1 MRMFCR
7 LPPTEPAS
15 RYGRA
20 VTQYYFEVPLGL
32 LARSLIETLLGCF
45 IVFWCLRRAG
55 QGSWVGLGAVGGLMI
70 SAVNAVYFVGYS
82 VARWGRGDE
91 MPRLL
96 MWIFDHYS
104 LMDWVIVGGLGLT
117 VLSVTVVRD
126 AGRGRRD
133 EAMI

>member
-1 MRMFCR
+1 
-7 LPPTEPAS
+7 
-15 RYGRA
+15 
-20 VTQYYFEVPLGL
+20 
-32 LARSLIETLLGCF
+32 
-45 IVFWCLRRAG
+45 
-55 QGSWVGLGAVGGLMI
+55 
-70 SAVNAVYFVGYS
+70 
-82 VARWGRGDE
+82 
-91 MPRLL
+91 